1 MNFEELS
8 PWLNAMIFVASAIAV
23 WIAGT
28 KLAGYADAIAGATG
42 IGHAMLGLL
51 LLGGITSLPEI
62 AVATT
67 ATLQGTPALSI
78 NDVLGSACVNII
90 VLAVADAISGR
101 RALTSVQGSPLLMLQ
116 GVLCILLLA
125 FAAAPVLTGDRLVLG
140 IGIWSWVMLAAYIM
154 GVRLLAYSNAD
165 HAWRAG
171 SGARPE
177 KVEQEQADPQ
187 SSLRTLV
194 MKTIG
199 VAAVIL
205 VAGFF
210 LARTGEGLAQQ
221 TGLGTSFFGAVFL
234 ALATSLPEWSTVIA
248 ATRLGRYEMAI
259 SDIFGTNLFNVTIV
273 VLVDALHPRG
283 PVMLEAGPFAAF
295 GALLA
300 LAMTAIYLVGMLER
314 RDRTLLRM
322 GWDSI
327 AVLVAYVCGVVV
339 LHGLR

>member
-8 PWLNAMIFVASAIAV
+8 PWLNATIFIASAIAV

-28 KLAGYADAIAGATG
+28 RLAGYADAIAGATG

-51 LLGGITSLPEI
+51 LLGGVTSLPEI

-78 NDVLGSACVNII
+78 NDVLGSACVNIL

-101 RALTSVQGSPLLMLQ
+101 RALTSVQGSPVLMLQ
-116 GVLCILLLA
+116 GVLCILLMA

-140 IGIWSWVMLAAYIM
+140 VGLWSWAMLATYIM

-165 HAWRAG
+165 RAWRAG

-177 KVEQEQADPQ
+177 KVEQEAESQG
-187 SSLRTLV
+187 SLRALV

-199 VAAVIL
+199 VGAVIL

-327 AVLVAYVCGVVV
+327 AVLLAYSGGVVV